1 MAFLPNIYHPAASDA
16 RSLMA
21 QWGIG
26 DPYGYRQDARQAAAA
41 SSSASTS
48 PYGYPST
55 DPAAMGSTADTG
67 TGNVSGGS
75 GLENVSGWAGRQG
88 YTGAA
93 LGDLVYNPSLVLPDV
108 IGKRAAT
115 GPVGE
120 MLTGV
125 SYDPRTLYLLSA
137 GNKRSSLKAGPEGY
151 ANWLGTEY
159 YPDMA
164 AGMTPDLQEML
175 RALENPRQHSA
186 LGEMFS
192 TATPTEQVNL
202 YQQFLYDAAM
212 ASGLGPEVAM
222 AIIGAGAD
230 SAMLAGNKALSMNAK
245 QGGGMNIPRRLGRG
259 LGF

>member
-1 MAFLPNIYHPAASDA
+1 MTVAFLPNIYHPAAIDA

-26 DPYGYRQDARQAAAA
+26 DPYGYRRTRTGPSDGAAPAE
-41 SSSASTS
+41 STTYS
-48 PYGYPST
+48 PYGYPTSSST
-55 DPAAMGSTADTG
+55 DTG
-67 TGNVSGGS
+67 TGRVTGGDAM
-75 GLENVSGWAGRQG
+75 ENVSGWAARQG

-222 AIIGAGAD
+222 AIIGAGTD

>member
-16 RSLMA
+16 RPLMA
-21 QWGIG
+21 QGGIG
-26 DPYGYRQDARQAAAA
+26 DPYGYRRDDPPAAAGA
-41 SSSASTS
+41 SSPGYS

-55 DPAAMGSTADTG
+55 TTDPAAG
-67 TGNVSGGS
+67 TGRVSGGS

-230 SAMLAGNKALSMNAK
+230 SAMLVGNRALSMNAK
-245 QGGGMNIPRRLGRG
+245 QGGGMNIPRRLGGG